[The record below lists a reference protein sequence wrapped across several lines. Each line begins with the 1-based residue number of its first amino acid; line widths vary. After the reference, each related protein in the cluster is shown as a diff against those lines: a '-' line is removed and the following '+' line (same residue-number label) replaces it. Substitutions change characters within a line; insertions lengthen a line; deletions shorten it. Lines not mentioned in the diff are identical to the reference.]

1 MACPPLYR
9 IDCGK
14 IKEYALDDAEL
25 EIKQK
30 QLIRKGYK
38 KDNIKINRFKGLGE
52 MDPAQLRETTL
63 APESRRLMQLQLP
76 EDATDITFAT
86 MDLLLSKKRAADRR
100 QWLEDNGNKAEV
112 LD

>member
-1 MACPPLYR
+1 
-9 IDCGK
+9 
-14 IKEYALDDAEL
+14 
-25 EIKQK
+25 
-30 QLIRKGYK
+30 
-38 KDNIKINRFKGLGE
+38 
-52 MDPAQLRETTL
+52 
-63 APESRRLMQLQLP
+63 MQLQLP